1 MTTLEIILII
11 AVVYLLIA
19 HIFNFICIADNC
31 ILCDAEDLLCN
42 LFWIVLLPIALI
54 KRFSKALDK
63 IK

>member
-31 ILCDAEDLLCN
+31 ILCDAEDLL
-42 LFWIVLLPIALI
+42 
-54 KRFSKALDK
+54 
-63 IK
+63 